1 MCSFLCAWA
10 NTSGDMAMALI
21 KPVEKVTPTPS
32 TTNCQHKTWRQYVSR
47 GIRECDRCHEIRP
60 IFDLKIEHQR

>member
-1 MCSFLCAWA
+1 
-10 NTSGDMAMALI
+10 MAMALV